1 MDAATAGVVSTFC
14 SDAQTPM
21 RRRFSYI
28 AQTQKMSG
36 DGFDFCESIR
46 TPADRNQPD
55 NRLDA
60 QRFEARS
67 AYYDLK
73 TANLCAGCFVLVV
86 IISDLNG
93 CT

>member
-1 MDAATAGVVSTFC
+1 MDAATAGVVSTFG

-36 DGFDFCESIR
+36 DGFDFCKRIR
-46 TPADRNQPD
+46 SPADRNQPD
-55 NRLDA
+55 NQLDT

-67 AYYDLK
+67 VFYDHK
-73 TANLCAGCFVLVV
+73 TADLCAGCFVHVV

-93 CT
+93 CI